1 MEKVGLGGEWEEEDG
16 KYQRAEEYCD
26 EFRPQIDILSPAAV
40 SAPTESEPL
49 SAAKVGEEE
58 CVGG

>member
-1 MEKVGLGGEWEEEDG
+1 MEKVGLGGEWEAEDG

-26 EFRPQIDILSPAAV
+26 EFRLQIDILSPAAV
-40 SAPTESEPL
+40 SAPTDLVPL
-49 SAAKVGEEE
+49 SAVKVGEEE